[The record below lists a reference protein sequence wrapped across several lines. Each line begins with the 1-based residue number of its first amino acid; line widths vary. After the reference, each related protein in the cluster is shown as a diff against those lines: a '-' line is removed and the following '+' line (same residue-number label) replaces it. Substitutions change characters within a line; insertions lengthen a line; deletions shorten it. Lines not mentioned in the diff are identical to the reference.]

1 MKKTCFIILSLF
13 LATFLLCRQL
23 FAQDK
28 NADTADPSHIF
39 LAANQAYKE
48 GRYDQAAALYENLL
62 ALEIINGSLCYNL
75 GNSYLKAGKI
85 GKALVNYRRAELF
98 MPRNE
103 DLQANIQYALQ
114 QTIDKI
120 EGRDPYSYVK
130 SFCFWYSRLTS
141 KELIVIF
148 LIANIGLWGIALVQL
163 FKKQQYLWL
172 VLYVFI
178 ASAILFGA
186 SAAIKLYSFYYK
198 PGGVVIAQEIT
209 VRSGGSINDT
219 ALFGLHE
226 GAEFDWLD
234 ESDGWIKIQLRD
246 GKKGWVQKETV
257 EKVSAK

>member
-1 MKKTCFIILSLF
+1 MKKTSVIILSLF
-13 LATFLLCRQL
+13 LATFLLCHQL

-48 GRYDQAAALYENLL
+48 GRYEQAAALYENLL
-62 ALEIINGSLCYNL
+62 ALEIINGSLFYNL

-120 EGRDPYSYVK
+120 EGRDPNSYVK

-148 LIANIGLWGIALVQL
+148 LIANIGLWCIALVEL

-198 PGGVVIAQEIT
+198 PGGVVIAREIT

>member
-1 MKKTCFIILSLF
+1 MKKSFACILLIAILTLVHSLT
-13 LATFLLCRQL
+13 LT
-23 FAQDK
+23 AQDK

-48 GRYDQAAALYENLL
+48 GRYEQAAALYENLL
-62 ALEIINGSLCYNL
+62 SLKIVNGSVCYNL

-103 DLQANIQYALQ
+103 DLQANIQFALQ
-114 QTIDKI
+114 QTTDKI

-130 SFCFWYSRLTS
+130 SFCFWYSRLTI
-141 KELIVIF
+141 KELVAIF
-148 LIANIGLWGIALVQL
+148 LIANMGLWGIALFQL
-163 FKKQQYLWL
+163 FKTKEYLWL

-198 PGGVVIAQEIT
+198 PGGVVIAREIT

>member
-13 LATFLLCRQL
+13 LATFLLCHQL

-257 EKVSAK
+257 EKVSGT

>member
-1 MKKTCFIILSLF
+1 MKKPIALILLI
-13 LATFLLCRQL
+13 TLLTVVHTL
-23 FAQDK
+23 TLSAQDK

-48 GRYDQAAALYENLL
+48 GRYEQAAALYENLL
-62 ALEIINGSLCYNL
+62 AFEIINGSLCYNL

-120 EGRDPYSYVK
+120 EGRDPYSYIK
-130 SFCFWYSRLTS
+130 SFCFWYSRLTI
-141 KELIVIF
+141 KELVALF
-148 LIANIGLWGIALVQL
+148 LVANMGLWGIALFQL
-163 FKKQQYLWL
+163 FKTKEYLWL

-178 ASAILFGA
+178 ASALLFGA
-186 SAAIKLYSFYYK
+186 SAAIKVYSFYYK
-198 PGGVVIAQEIT
+198 PGGVVTAREIT

-234 ESDGWIKIQLRD
+234 ESDGWVKIQLRD

-257 EKVSAK
+257 EKVSGT

>member
-1 MKKTCFIILSLF
+1 MKKTCVIILLLF
-13 LATFLLCRQL
+13 LATFLPCHQL

-48 GRYDQAAALYENLL
+48 GRYEQAAALYENLL
-62 ALEIINGSLCYNL
+62 AFEIINGSLCYNL

-120 EGRDPYSYVK
+120 EGRDPYSYIK
-130 SFCFWYSRLTS
+130 SFCFWYSRLTI
-141 KELIVIF
+141 KELVTIF
-148 LIANIGLWGIALVQL
+148 LIANMGLWGIALFQL
-163 FKKQQYLWL
+163 FKTKEYLWL

-178 ASAILFGA
+178 ASALLFGV
-186 SAAIKLYSFYYK
+186 SAAIKVYSFYYK
-198 PGGVVIAQEIT
+198 PGGVVTAREIT

-234 ESDGWIKIQLRD
+234 ESDGWVKIQLRD

-257 EKVSAK
+257 EKVSGT

>member
-1 MKKTCFIILSLF
+1 MKKSFALI
-13 LATFLLCRQL
+13 LLCAIL
-23 FAQDK
+23 TVVHSLTLNGQDK

-48 GRYDQAAALYENLL
+48 GRYEQAAALYENLL
-62 ALEIINGSLCYNL
+62 AFEIINGSLCYNL

-120 EGRDPYSYVK
+120 EGRDPYSYIK
-130 SFCFWYSRLTS
+130 SFCFWYSRLTI
-141 KELIVIF
+141 KELVTIF
-148 LIANIGLWGIALVQL
+148 LIANMGLWGIALFQL
-163 FKKQQYLWL
+163 FKTKEYLWL

-178 ASAILFGA
+178 ASALLFGV
-186 SAAIKLYSFYYK
+186 SAAIKVYSFYYK
-198 PGGVVIAQEIT
+198 PGGVVTAREIT

-234 ESDGWIKIQLRD
+234 ESDGWVKIQLRD

-257 EKVSAK
+257 EKVSGT